1 MVFSR
6 LNSGAIKMIRIILK
20 SYLRFFSNLVWV
32 LSPASNTWITQRVL
46 KKLGV
51 KVAGELNYV
60 SALVWFDGDRYDQI
74 TLGHGVT
81 ISSNVR
87 LLTHDWSPYT
97 VARSLLGDDVEVKGA
112 KRPISLGDYVFVG
125 TGSIVMP
132 GATIGR
138 GSIIG
143 AGSVVRGAI
152 PEYSIVVGSPGE
164 IVGDSRD
171 IVRKVYGS

>member
-1 MVFSR
+1 MV
-6 LNSGAIKMIRIILK
+6 RILLK
-20 SYLRFFSNLVWV
+20 IYLRFLSNLVWMV
-32 LSPASNTWITQRVL
+32 DPALNTRLTQRAL
-46 KKLGV
+46 KRLGV
-51 KVAGELNYV
+51 KIEGELNYV
-60 SALVWFDGDRYDQI
+60 SALVWFDGDNYGQI

-87 LLTHDWSPYT
+87 LLTHDWAPYT
-97 VARSLLGDDVEVKGA
+97 VARSLHGDDVEVKGS

-132 GATIGR
+132 GASIGR
-138 GSIIG
+138 GSVIG
-143 AGSVVRGAI
+143 AGSVVRGNI

-171 IVRKVYGS
+171 IVTKVYGS